1 MGCSII
7 YLAKGGRNGLFKA
20 PLSWKKE
27 EGMGISII
35 YLAKGGRNGLFQA
48 PFSLAKG
55 GKWVVPLFTVPGQR
69 RKERVVPLFS
79 WQKKEGR
86 GVVPGSPFP
95 GKGMKEWVILLVTW
109 QKEEGMGYSRR
120 PSPWQRPGG
129 MGYSIIYLAKGG
141 RMGCSIIYLAKG
153 ERKRGCSRLPFPWQS
168 TKEWVIPFLP
178 GKRRKEWVVPGAPLP
193 GKGLEEWVVPA
204 HHLAQPVEISL
215 TLQKCTVLHYYCIT
229 PRRVNG
235 LFLCPHCPVA
245 WVDF

>member
-1 MGCSII
+1 M
-7 YLAKGGRNGLFKA
+7 FKA

-95 GKGMKEWVILLVTW
+95 GKGMKEWVIPLVTW

-153 ERKRGCSRLPFPWQS
+153 ERKRGCSRLPFPWQRHEGMGYS
-168 TKEWVIPFLP
+168 IFTWQKEEGMGCSRRPSPWQRPGGMGCSCPSSRPACGNLADPAEVHRPSLLLHHPTQGKWIVPVPSSVGRFLNP
-178 GKRRKEWVVPGAPLP
+178 DL
-193 GKGLEEWVVPA
+193 
-204 HHLAQPVEISL
+204 L
-215 TLQKCTVLHYYCIT
+215 TCEL
-229 PRRVNG
+229 
-235 LFLCPHCPVA
+235 
-245 WVDF
+245 D